1 MTMKGTYLL
10 SIRVNETVDVKVGAL
25 GLIRFPRGR
34 YIYIGSA
41 LNSLEPRITRHIRT
55 SRGEHHV
62 THWHI
67 DYLLI
72 DPAVEI
78 ETIHF
83 TEAEGRKECVFASVV
98 ADHGTTIKG
107 FGCSDCKCKSHL
119 YKVEDI
125 GFIEKMG
132 LKKWVKVSPQLP

>member
-1 MTMKGTYLL
+1 
-10 SIRVNETVDVKVGAL
+10 
-25 GLIRFPRGR
+25 
-34 YIYIGSA
+34 
-41 LNSLEPRITRHIRT
+41 
-55 SRGEHHV
+55 
-62 THWHI
+62 
-67 DYLLI
+67 LI

-125 GFIEKMG
+125 GFIEKLG
-132 LKKWVKVSPQLP
+132 LKKRVKVSPQLP